1 MKYLV
6 SWAWEMDGHAG
17 SSCMVCKSINAVT
30 QYITQSLLDDEGK
43 PMGKI
48 TSRHKTED
56 GYDYYGTWDCGDFAI
71 SVVKFKNFTDM
82 CHKEIFSRTG

>member
-1 MKYLV
+1 
-6 SWAWEMDGHAG
+6 MDGHAG

-56 GYDYYGTWDCGDFAI
+56 GYDYYGT
-71 SVVKFKNFTDM
+71 
-82 CHKEIFSRTG
+82 